1 MLINLKKRDLNAINI
16 NDVIDIICLIDV
28 IKFIDVI
35 EKLIENVI
43 KQMICVFVIK
53 INKFD
58 NDVDIDIDLNIIDKI
73 NKLNEKNDVIDI
85 LI

>member
-58 NDVDIDIDLNIIDKI
+58 NDVDFDIDLNVIDKI
-73 NKLNEKNDVIDI
+73 NEKNDVIDK